1 MKPLYQLPRGC
12 YFKLDN
18 SSFIL
23 KLHHL
28 DGAYSYCSDLQGNI
42 HHIAGY
48 APVYQLSPDEVAVY
62 VGEQNE
68 A

>member
-12 YFKLDN
+12 YFKLDT

-48 APVYQLSPDEVAVY
+48 CPVHQLSPDEVAVY
-62 VGEQNE
+62 IGEIDE
-68 A
+68 

>member
-1 MKPLYQLPRGC
+1 M
-12 YFKLDN
+12 
-18 SSFIL
+18 

-42 HHIAGY
+42 HHLAGY
-48 APVYQLSPDEVAVY
+48 APVYQLSPDEVDVY
-62 VGEQNE
+62 VGDVGE

>member
-12 YFKLDN
+12 YFKLDT

-48 APVYQLSPDEVAVY
+48 ATVYQLSPDEVDVY
-62 VGEQNE
+62 VGDVGE

>member
-1 MKPLYQLPRGC
+1 M
-12 YFKLDN
+12 
-18 SSFIL
+18 

-48 APVYQLSPDEVAVY
+48 ATVYQLSPDEVAVY

>member
-48 APVYQLSPDEVAVY
+48 STVYQLSPDEVDVY
-62 VGEQNE
+62 VGDVGE

>member
-12 YFKLDN
+12 YFKLDTG
-18 SSFIL
+18 SVIF

-28 DGAYSYCSDLQGNI
+28 DGVYSYCSDLQGGT
-42 HHIAGY
+42 HMLFCH
-48 APVYQLSPDEVAVY
+48 APVHQLSPDEVAVY
-62 VGEQNE
+62 IGDVGE

>member
-48 APVYQLSPDEVAVY
+48 ATVYQLSPDEVAVY

>member
-1 MKPLYQLPRGC
+1 MKSLYQLPRGC

-48 APVYQLSPDEVAVY
+48 ATVYQLSPDEVAVY